1 MVQKASHQPLTG
13 EAQGWSQTSACGPW
27 GGESDIG
34 TGPAPRTLV
43 SHQLTFHTCSML
55 IMYSYSLHP
64 FVNQNHNLFY
74 FIFLE
79 VDSHVLA
86 QNVLPCSLVYCWCVE
101 MFTNPEFLLK
111 WMVAAFQARFSLHS
125 SFHLV
130 FCLFYNLNIQ
140 KPCNLT
146 PESSPT
152 SKSICSSHNWHVF
165 LHPSRLA
172 WGPSQPP
179 VLWVLG
185 LFPGVKQTVHAI
197 EHPPLSSTEVTERV
211 QLHLY
216 LYTTHSTCAQGQ
228 QLMLKHI
235 HLQIMY
241 FRLAENVLSI
251 TLAHTHYVVT

>member
-1 MVQKASHQPLTG
+1 
-13 EAQGWSQTSACGPW
+13 
-27 GGESDIG
+27 
-34 TGPAPRTLV
+34 
-43 SHQLTFHTCSML
+43 
-55 IMYSYSLHP
+55 
-64 FVNQNHNLFY
+64 
-74 FIFLE
+74 
-79 VDSHVLA
+79 
-86 QNVLPCSLVYCWCVE
+86 
-101 MFTNPEFLLK
+101 
-111 WMVAAFQARFSLHS
+111 LHS

-146 PESSPT
+146 PQSSPT
-152 SKSICSSHNWHVF
+152 SKLICSSHNWHVF
-165 LHPSRLA
+165 LHPSGLA
-172 WGPSQPP
+172 WGPNQPP

-216 LYTTHSTCAQGQ
+216 LYTTHSTCAQGK